1 MVSGDKV
8 VCLDRRREIILDEP
22 TVIGKFGV
30 APPSIPDYLALVGD
44 NADGI
49 PGIPRWG
56 ASSTATILSSYRNIE
71 DIPADPDQWNV
82 KVRGGKAL
90 SQNLENMR
98 PQALL
103 YKKLA
108 TLRTDV
114 PLEEELEDLQWSG
127 LPTPEFHD
135 FCNSLGFT
143 RLAESNLPV
152 ANK

>member
-1 MVSGDKV
+1 M
-8 VCLDRRREIILDEP
+8 R
-22 TVIGKFGV
+22 
-30 APPSIPDYLALVGD
+30 
-44 NADGI
+44 
-49 PGIPRWG
+49 G
-56 ASSTATILSSYRNIE
+56 A
-71 DIPADPDQWNV
+71 
-82 KVRGGKAL
+82 KAL

-98 PQALL
+98 PEALL

-135 FCNSLGFT
+135 FCSSLGFT

-152 ANK
+152 ADK